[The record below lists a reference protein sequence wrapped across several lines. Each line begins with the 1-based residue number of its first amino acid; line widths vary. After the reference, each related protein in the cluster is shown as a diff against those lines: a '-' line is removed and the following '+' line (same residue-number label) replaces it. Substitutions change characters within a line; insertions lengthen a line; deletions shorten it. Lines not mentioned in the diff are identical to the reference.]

1 MRTSLIAPE
10 GTTLAVSFDSSRRH
24 WTLEVAAAYG
34 DTASAMGKSLDDMVE
49 AVADAATGEFER
61 LKEFGI
67 RASKNGDRVSFTRT
81 SPRPRIHYLEC
92 PKCESCFKVPKD
104 VTSVPAHKCWAE
116 EKERA
121 KAQAGEDGSRPLER
135 LEQVRA
141 FLASDLDD
149 PAPARWPCV
158 VTFEEAAALR
168 RAVAAQG
175 GGLFGGDFAH
185 LPIAYTGPAFDLEAR
200 KREVSGAP
208 VLGEWAGTLLVGEP

>member
-10 GTTLAVSFDSSRRH
+10 GTTLAVSFDSSRRY
-24 WTLEVAAAYG
+24 WTLEVAAA
-34 DTASAMGKSLDDMVE
+34 APSAAAAVTEE
-49 AVADAATGEFER
+49 AA
-61 LKEFGI
+61 
-67 RASKNGDRVSFTRT
+67 
-81 SPRPRIHYLEC
+81 PH
-92 PKCESCFKVPKD
+92 
-104 VTSVPAHKCWAE
+104 
-116 EKERA
+116 
-121 KAQAGEDGSRPLER
+121 AQAVVDDLARRVLAEAARARYPRRARTSRPLER